1 MQCYNES
8 RGKQFFPILFF
19 LIKIYFQ
26 LVTQYPFISKT
37 LRDVGKKVEER
48 RHCCGMTLQNEGLGY
63 KDLDDLLKSPSDL
76 EFIIDL
82 FSIEMPED
90 YKKDT
95 WQMTNE
101 EKLKTSLKLKDEGN
115 EFYKQ
120 KQYAKAEECYRQAV
134 GLLEQLMLM

>member
-1 MQCYNES
+1 M
-8 RGKQFFPILFF
+8 
-19 LIKIYFQ
+19 
-26 LVTQYPFISKT
+26 
-37 LRDVGKKVEER
+37 EER

-63 KDLDDLLKSPSDL
+63 KDLDDLLKCPSDL

-115 EFYKQ
+115 DFYKQ